1 MEMCEFERMWHLKSG
16 FISLRD
22 MTSMLHISHF
32 PSKSE
37 VEADGINAHEKR
49 WEKHSIG
56 HNLPGHC
63 EAQSSWFPSF
73 RHSPAECMCL
83 NLPWIFGS
91 NSVDDIRGISRY
103 FEVFSRIFPFVRWF
117 SEQQPAEEK
126 ARIATLRISTLKDR
140 LEAGGWYVWGYKEC
154 MVHSWCMASS
164 CLDRTFDVLMSSLW
178 PGSIRARGPKI
189 QFSQWFLDP
198 GFCEKQSLEIIFST
212 NQ

>member
-1 MEMCEFERMWHLKSG
+1 MNLKECDIWNLDSYPCVTWPACYMFHTSHQNLKS
-16 FISLRD
+16 
-22 MTSMLHISHF
+22 
-32 PSKSE
+32 K
-37 VEADGINAHEKR
+37 HEKR

-63 EAQSSWFPSF
+63 QAQSSWFPSF

-83 NLPWIFGS
+83 NLPWIF
-91 NSVDDIRGISRY
+91 
-103 FEVFSRIFPFVRWF
+103 EVFRGVQSNLSFVRWF

-140 LEAGGWYVWGYKEC
+140 LEAGAWYVWGYKEC
-154 MVHSWCMASS
+154 MVHSWCMATS
-164 CLDRTFDVLMSSLW
+164 CLDRTVDVLMSSLW

-198 GFCEKQSLEIIFST
+198 GFCEKQSL
-212 NQ
+212 